1 MYLKRL
7 STIYR
12 GMKDRCYNPNNKFY
26 CNYGGRGI
34 TVCDEWL
41 NKERI
46 SRSSKGWVAF
56 KDWALSHGYTD
67 KLTID
72 RIDNNKGYSPE
83 NCRWIPMKEQM
94 GNRRYCHM
102 ITYKGK
108 TQSLAQW
115 CEELHLNYWSV
126 RSRLFFCKN
135 KWTVEEAFE
144 TKGNSHLKMITY
156 KGKTQSLKEWCNEL
170 GLKYY
175 TVAARL
181 NHSGWTIEQALSK

>member
-12 GMKDRCYNPNNKFY
+12 SMKDRCYNPSNKFY

-46 SRSSKGWVAF
+46 SRSSKGWVVF

-67 KLTID
+67 ELTID

-83 NCRWIPMKEQM
+83 NCRWITLKEQM
-94 GNRRYCHM
+94 SNRRFCNL
-102 ITYKGK
+102 ITYNGK

-115 CEELHLNYWSV
+115 CEELHLNYWST
-126 RSRLFFCKN
+126 RSRLNICGWSVEKAFNTHKN
-135 KWTVEEAFE
+135 TR
-144 TKGNSHLKMITY
+144 LKMITY
-156 KGKTQSLKEWCNEL
+156 KGRTQTLKQWCEEL

-175 TVAARL
+175 TVASRL
-181 NHSGWTIEQALSK
+181 NRSGWTVEQAFSK